1 MGFYRSL
8 KVFFDSN
15 GSSWV
20 LIGPYLSLRIL
31 LGPYGLYMFL
41 FVFRDFNGS
50 LWVVMRSYVFF
61 RVFIGPYAFFW
72 VLTGSYPSL

>member
-1 MGFYRSL
+1 MGLYRAL

-15 GSSWV
+15 GSSRV
-20 LIGPYLSLRIL
+20 LIGRYLSLWIL

-50 LWVVMRSYVFF
+50 LWVVMRSYVS
-61 RVFIGPYAFFW
+61 VW
-72 VLTGSYPSL
+72 VLIGR